1 MSIDSVYKIIHI
13 IYIGCCSES
22 MIPDGKDVSVV
33 TIRMRQ
39 DIMMMDLMKMWGD
52 KNIGKGFIY
61 G

>member
-1 MSIDSVYKIIHI
+1 
-13 IYIGCCSES
+13 

-52 KNIGKGFIY
+52 KNIGEGFIY